1 MNETLYA
8 LLQNDERGQLLFGGA
23 RMALFDIGSAFWGL
37 RRQLEALAGPRLA
50 DAVLQQAGANGGASF
65 ARNFAPDVTEETA
78 ASAFRDCLAAYETA
92 GFGRFEIETLRWP
105 ISRICV
111 RGHNTFE
118 AWMLQK
124 HGQKPDRPG
133 CAYTAGVLVGFINAL
148 TGRQDIVCVKKSCQ
162 AQGADHCTFELLP
175 AAEAATTAVVAFD
188 PDPFL
193 SQQVNLLDILFAQMP
208 MGVVILDHDLRI
220 RRFNPTL
227 VDFVSRYSKVP
238 LDDVVP
244 GTSYL
249 ALLPGNEEAALTIF
263 DRALAGETVQTKAFG
278 LEIDGIPSYW
288 DSVTAPLRENGQ
300 LIGLVHVTTDVTER
314 VLAEQRLHETL
325 ATMLRMAQNLVST
338 VEIKPLLGMILEQL
352 QSVIDYDGAAVFV
365 QKEDYLQLVAY
376 RGPIEQDTALAL
388 RFPLTEVGVNRM
400 VVESRAPVV
409 IGDVHTDETV
419 AAAAFRQAA
428 DDHGSD
434 LFSYIRS
441 WLGVPLLVK
450 DRVLGMLCLDQA
462 RPHFYTPFHS
472 ELALAFASQI
482 AVAIENARL
491 REQTEQMAAVAERN
505 RLARELHDAVTQTLF
520 SASLIADVLPRLWQ
534 RSPEVGQAKLEE
546 LRELTR
552 GALAEMRTLLLELRP
567 ATLTESSLEE
577 LLRQLATAVIGRS
590 RLQVAVEVEGEE
602 KRPLSPETQ
611 VALYRMAQEAL
622 NNVVKHAGA
631 SQVTISLRFDEAITQ
646 LRVAD
651 NGRGFDPAAVSVHSL
666 GLGIMR
672 DRATKI
678 GAALHIESKIGEG
691 TAVCVRVE
699 EI

>member
-1 MNETLYA
+1 MNNNL
-8 LLQNDERGQLLFGGA
+8 
-23 RMALFDIGSAFWGL
+23 
-37 RRQLEALAGPRLA
+37 
-50 DAVLQQAGANGGASF
+50 
-65 ARNFAPDVTEETA
+65 
-78 ASAFRDCLAAYETA
+78 
-92 GFGRFEIETLRWP
+92 
-105 ISRICV
+105 
-111 RGHNTFE
+111 
-118 AWMLQK
+118 
-124 HGQKPDRPG
+124 
-133 CAYTAGVLVGFINAL
+133 
-148 TGRQDIVCVKKSCQ
+148 
-162 AQGADHCTFELLP
+162 
-175 AAEAATTAVVAFD
+175 

-193 SQQVNLLDILFAQMP
+193 SQQINMLDILFDQMP
-208 MGVVILDHDLRI
+208 MGIYILDRELRL

-227 VDFVSRYSKVP
+227 LDFVRRYSPRSSEQVA
-238 LDDVVP
+238 P
-244 GTSYL
+244 GASFVDL
-249 ALLPGNEEAALTIF
+249 MPGSEAAARAVLEKALT
-263 DRALAGETVQTKAFG
+263 GETVRQEAFF
-278 LEIDGIPSYW
+278 LEIDGRPSYW
-288 DSVTAPLRENGQ
+288 DSVTTPLRDGEE
-300 LIGLVHVTTDVTER
+300 IVGLVHVSTDVTER

-325 ATMLRMAQNLVST
+325 ATMLRMSQNLAST
-338 VEIKPLLGMILEQL
+338 VEIKPLLGTILEQL

-365 QKEDYLQLVAY
+365 QKDDYLQLVAY
-376 RGPIEQDTALAL
+376 RGPIAQDTALAL
-388 RFPLTEVGVNRM
+388 RFPLAEVSVNRM
-400 VVESRAPVV
+400 VIESRAPVV
-409 IGDVHTDETV
+409 IGDVHTEETA

-428 DDHGSD
+428 DDHGSN
-434 LFSYIRS
+434 LFAYIRS

-462 RPHFYTPFHS
+462 SPNFYTPFHS

-534 RSPEVGQAKLEE
+534 RSPEMGQAKLEE

-590 RLQVAVEVEGEE
+590 RLQVTVAVEGE
-602 KRPLSPETQ
+602 RPLSPETQ

-631 SQVTISLRFDEAITQ
+631 SQVTISLRFDEAGTE

-651 NGRGFDPAAVSVHSL
+651 NGRGFDPATVSVHSL

-672 DRATKI
+672 DRAAKI
-678 GAALHIESKIGEG
+678 GAELQIESEIGKG
-691 TAVCVRVE
+691 TAVWVRVGAQNRPATGPGLAAYGPTAA
-699 EI
+699 

>member
-1 MNETLYA
+1 MNTHLQT
-8 LLQNDERGQLLFGGA
+8 LLQNDERGQLLFGGT
-23 RMALFDIGSAFWGL
+23 RMALLDIGSGFWSL

-65 ARNFAPDVTEETA
+65 ARNFAPDITEETA
-78 ASAFRDCLAAYETA
+78 ESAFRDCLAAYEVA
-92 GFGRFEIETLRWP
+92 GFGRFDIETLRWP
-105 ISRICV
+105 IGRVCI

-124 HGQKPDRPG
+124 HGQKPDSPG

-162 AQGADHCTFELLP
+162 AQGADYCIFELLP

-193 SQQVNLLDILFAQMP
+193 SQQVNMLDILFDQMP
-208 MGVVILDHDLRI
+208 MGIYILDRELRL

-227 VDFVSRYSKVP
+227 LDFVRRYSPRLSEQVA
-238 LDDVVP
+238 P
-244 GTSYL
+244 GASFVDL
-249 ALLPGNEEAALTIF
+249 MPGSEAAARAVLEKALT
-263 DRALAGETVQTKAFG
+263 GETVRQEAFF
-278 LEIDGIPSYW
+278 LEIDGRPSYW
-288 DSVTAPLRENGQ
+288 DSVTTPLRDGEE
-300 LIGLVHVTTDVTER
+300 IVGLVHVSTDATER

-325 ATMLRMAQNLVST
+325 ATMLRMSQNLAST
-338 VEIKPLLGMILEQL
+338 VEIKPLLGRILEQL

-376 RGPIEQDTALAL
+376 RGPIEQETALAL
-388 RFPLTEVGVNRM
+388 RFPLAEVGVNRM

-409 IGDVHTDETV
+409 IGDVHTEETA
-419 AAAAFRQAA
+419 AAAAFRQTAG
-428 DDHGSD
+428 DHDSN
-434 LFSYIRS
+434 LFAYIRS

-462 RPHFYTPFHS
+462 QPNFYTPFHS
-472 ELALAFASQI
+472 ELALSFASQI

-520 SASLIADVLPRLWQ
+520 SASLIADVLPRLWE
-534 RSPEVGQAKLEE
+534 RSPEMGQAKLEE

-611 VALYRMAQEAL
+611 VALYRLAQESL

-631 SQVTISLRFDEAITQ
+631 SQVTITLRFAEAATE
-646 LRVAD
+646 LRVQD
-651 NGRGFDPAAVSVHSL
+651 DGRGFDPAAVGVHSL

-672 DRATKI
+672 DRAAKI
-678 GAALHIESKIGEG
+678 GADLKIESRIGEG
-691 TAVCVRVE
+691 TAVCVRV
-699 EI
+699 I

>member
-1 MNETLYA
+1 MNNNL
-8 LLQNDERGQLLFGGA
+8 
-23 RMALFDIGSAFWGL
+23 S
-37 RRQLEALAGPRLA
+37 
-50 DAVLQQAGANGGASF
+50 
-65 ARNFAPDVTEETA
+65 
-78 ASAFRDCLAAYETA
+78 
-92 GFGRFEIETLRWP
+92 
-105 ISRICV
+105 
-111 RGHNTFE
+111 
-118 AWMLQK
+118 
-124 HGQKPDRPG
+124 
-133 CAYTAGVLVGFINAL
+133 
-148 TGRQDIVCVKKSCQ
+148 
-162 AQGADHCTFELLP
+162 DH
-175 AAEAATTAVVAFD
+175 
-188 PDPFL
+188 FL
-193 SQQVNLLDILFAQMP
+193 SQQVNMLDILFAQMP
-208 MGVVILDHDLRI
+208 MGVVILDQELRI

-238 LDDVVP
+238 LDDVAP
-244 GTSYL
+244 GASYL

-263 DRALAGETVQTKAFG
+263 DKALAGETVQTKAFA

-300 LIGLVHVTTDVTER
+300 LIGLVHVTTDATER

-325 ATMLRMAQNLVST
+325 ATMLRMSQNLAST
-338 VEIKPLLGMILEQL
+338 VEIKPLLGRILEQL

-376 RGPIEQDTALAL
+376 RGPIAQETALAL
-388 RFPLTEVGVNRM
+388 RFPLAEVGVNRM

-409 IGDVHTDETV
+409 IGDVHTEDT
-419 AAAAFRQAA
+419 AAATAFRQAA
-428 DDHGSD
+428 DDHGSN
-434 LFSYIRS
+434 LFAYIRS

-462 RPHFYTPFHS
+462 QPHFYTPFHS

-534 RSPEVGQAKLEE
+534 RSPEMGQAKLEE

-577 LLRQLATAVIGRS
+577 LLRQLAAAVIGRS
-590 RLQVAVEVEGEE
+590 RLQVAVEVEGEAQ
-602 KRPLSPETQ
+602 RPLSPDTQ
-611 VALYRMAQEAL
+611 VALYRMAQESL

-631 SQVTISLRFDEAITQ
+631 SQVTISLRFNESCTELCVQ
-646 LRVAD
+646 D
-651 NGRGFDPAAVSVHSL
+651 NGRGFDPDAVSVHSL

-672 DRATKI
+672 DRAGKI

-691 TAVCVRVE
+691 TAVCVRV
-699 EI
+699 I

>member
-1 MNETLYA
+1 MNTNLHT
-8 LLQNDERGQLLFGGA
+8 LLQNDERGQLLFGGT
-23 RMALFDIGSAFWGL
+23 RMALLDIGNGFWSL

-65 ARNFAPDVTEETA
+65 ARSFAPDVTAETA
-78 ASAFRDCLAAYETA
+78 VSAFRDCLAAYEAA
-92 GFGRFEIETLRWP
+92 GFGQFDIETLRWP
-105 ISRICV
+105 IGCISV
-111 RGHNTFE
+111 RGYNTFE
-118 AWMLQK
+118 AWMMQQQAQTPN
-124 HGQKPDRPG
+124 HPS

-175 AAEAATTAVVAFD
+175 AAEANSTAVVAFD

-193 SQQVNLLDILFAQMP
+193 SQQINMLDILFDQMP
-208 MGVVILDHDLRI
+208 MGIYILDRELRL

-227 VDFVSRYSKVP
+227 IDFVRRYSP
-238 LDDVVP
+238 RSAEQVVP
-244 GTSYL
+244 GVSFVDL
-249 ALLPGNEEAALTIF
+249 MPGSEAAARAVLEK
-263 DRALAGETVQTKAFG
+263 ALAGETMRQEAFF
-278 LEIDGIPSYW
+278 LEIDGRPSYW
-288 DSVTAPLRENGQ
+288 DSVTTPLRDGEE
-300 LIGLVHVTTDVTER
+300 IVGLVHVSTDVTER

-325 ATMLRMAQNLVST
+325 NTMLRMAQNLVST
-338 VEIKPLLGMILEQL
+338 VEIKPLLGTILEQL

-365 QKEDYLQLVAY
+365 YKEDYLQLVAY
-376 RGPIEQDTALAL
+376 RGPIEQETALAL
-388 RFPLTEVGVNRM
+388 RFPLAEVGVNQM
-400 VVESRAPVV
+400 VIESRAPVV
-409 IGDVHTDETV
+409 IGDVHTEET
-419 AAAAFRQAA
+419 AAAASFRQVAGN
-428 DDHGSD
+428 HGSD
-434 LFSYIRS
+434 LFTYIRS

-462 RPHFYTPFHS
+462 EPDFYTPFHS

-491 REQTEQMAAVAERN
+491 REQTEQIAAVAERN

-534 RSPEVGQAKLEE
+534 RSPEMGQAKLEE

-590 RLQVAVEVEGEE
+590 RLQVTVEVAGEPE
-602 KRPLSPETQ
+602 RPLSPDTQ
-611 VALYRMAQEAL
+611 VALYRMAQESL

-631 SQVTISLRFDEAITQ
+631 SQVTITLRFDEAATE
-646 LRVAD
+646 LRVQD
-651 NGRGFDPAAVSVHSL
+651 NGRGFDPSTVSAHSL

-672 DRATKI
+672 DRAAKI
-678 GAALHIESKIGEG
+678 GADLHIESQIGEG
-691 TAVCVRVE
+691 TAVCVRVG
-699 EI
+699 